1 MNYMIIFLYGADSYR
16 SKKKLEEIIDHYKK
30 IHKSGLNLIYIDTAQ
45 TDFTDFYNSF
55 KSSSMFAEKKLLVVK
70 NVFSNKKFQEDLLL
84 EIKNINSFKDIVV
97 VYESDT
103 VDERTKTFKTL
114 IKECK
119 SQEFKSLD
127 TKELKVWAREQFE
140 VLGQKINLDALDL
153 VVSYVGNNLWQ
164 LSNEIKKLSD
174 FKRGLTIKKEDVE
187 VLVRP
192 NNIQVDI
199 FKTIDALA
207 QKNKKQAL
215 LLLQK
220 HLDSGEVP
228 LYLLSMIAWQFKN
241 LLVVKELAQKGMMY
255 NSIVKKSGLH
265 PFVVQKN
272 YFMCN
277 QFTLEELKGI
287 YQKIFTIDLG
297 IKTGSIEE
305 ETALHLLVAQ
315 I

>member
-1 MNYMIIFLYGADSYR
+1 MIIFLYGQDSYR

-30 IHKSGLNLIYIDTAQ
+30 IHKSGLNLIYIDAAQ

-70 NVFSNKKFQEDLLL
+70 NVFSNKKFQEDLLT

-97 VYESDT
+97 VYESDA

-114 IKECK
+114 IKACK
-119 SQEFKSLD
+119 SQEFKPLD
-127 TKELKVWAREQFE
+127 AKELKVWAREQFE
-140 VLGQKINLDALDL
+140 ASGQKINLDALDL
-153 VVSYVGNNLWQ
+153 MISYAGNILWQ

-174 FKRGLTIKKEDVE
+174 FKRGLTIKKEDVDA
-187 VLVRP
+187 LVKP
-192 NNIQVDI
+192 NNLQGDI

-297 IKTGSIEE
+297 IKTGNIEE
-305 ETALHLLVAQ
+305 EPALHLLVAQ

>member
-1 MNYMIIFLYGADSYR
+1 MIIFLYGQDSYR

-30 IHKSGLNLIYIDTAQ
+30 IHKSGLNLIYIDAAQ

-70 NVFSNKKFQEDLLL
+70 NVFSNKKFQEDLLT

-97 VYESDT
+97 VYESDA

-114 IKECK
+114 IKACK
-119 SQEFKSLD
+119 SQEFKPLD
-127 TKELKVWAREQFE
+127 AKELKVWAREQFE
-140 VLGQKINLDALDL
+140 ASGQKINLDALDL
-153 VVSYVGNNLWQ
+153 MISYAGNNLWQ

-174 FKRGLTIKKEDVE
+174 FKRGLTIKKEDVDA
-187 VLVRP
+187 LVKP
-192 NNIQVDI
+192 NNLQGDI

-297 IKTGSIEE
+297 IKTGNIEE